1 MDDFMERVREA
12 MSARHDHHSE
22 SLFAD
27 GRLTGI
33 GELGIKEKWFL
44 DKSSVVLGKSPSPGT
59 VGCRFE
65 ESGNRS

>member
-1 MDDFMERVREA
+1 MDDFMKRVREA
-12 MSARHDHHSE
+12 MAVRHDPHSE

-27 GRLTGI
+27 RRLTGMC
-33 GELGIKEKWFL
+33 ELGMKEKGFL